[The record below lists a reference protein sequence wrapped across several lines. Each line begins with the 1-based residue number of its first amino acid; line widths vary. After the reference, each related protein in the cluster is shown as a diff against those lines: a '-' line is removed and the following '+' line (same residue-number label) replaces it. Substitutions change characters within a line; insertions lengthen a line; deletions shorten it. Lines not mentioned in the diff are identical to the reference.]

1 MTAKRVLFLLLLA
14 AMLVACGNSPRE
26 RAKDFREQLPAEVGD
41 WERSDRDTVELHTST
56 VTSEGHVLLVY
67 EGDNDAIAYI
77 EIRGHSSEEAAELA
91 DAERERDLLLDGIA
105 LETNAPPRQV
115 SAKVAQ
121 TDRVWYALFQEDTI
135 TVEIDA
141 IAAEGEDPISEEA
154 FNDLLTIVRNA
165 YARVIED

>member
-1 MTAKRVLFLLLLA
+1 V
-14 AMLVACGNSPRE
+14 N
-26 RAKDFREQLPAEVGD
+26 
-41 WERSDRDTVELHTST
+41 
-56 VTSEGHVLLVY
+56 
-67 EGDNDAIAYI
+67 
-77 EIRGHSSEEAAELA
+77 
-91 DAERERDLLLDGIA
+91 
-105 LETNAPPRQV
+105 
-115 SAKVAQ
+115 AKVAQ